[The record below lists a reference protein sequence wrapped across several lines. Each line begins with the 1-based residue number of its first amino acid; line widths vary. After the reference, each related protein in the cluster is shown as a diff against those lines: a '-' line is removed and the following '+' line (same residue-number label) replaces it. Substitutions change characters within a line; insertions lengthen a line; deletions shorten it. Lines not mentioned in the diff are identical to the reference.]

1 MTRKTQRCRMALSEA
16 AGDKTAACSGGAMLG
31 APLTHDFAV
40 ISLSNRLTP
49 WEIIERR
56 LEYAAWADLSIVLYN
71 PAIHGIPEHL
81 RRACD
86 ILLRVLPE
94 NRPCAVARNIG
105 GDGRQRLCTMGQ
117 LREADMVCTVF
128 IGNETSRMIGENLIT
143 PRGYRNG

>member
-1 MTRKTQRCRMALSEA
+1 MALSEA
-16 AGDKTAACSGGAMLG
+16 AGNKTAACSGGAMLG
-31 APLTHDFAV
+31 APLAHDFAV
-40 ISLSNRLTP
+40 ISLSDRLTP

-56 LEYAAWADLSIVLYN
+56 LEYADLSIVLYN
-71 PAIHGIPEHL
+71 PASHGIPEHL

-94 NRPCAVARNIG
+94 NRPYAVARNIG
-105 GDGRQRLCTMGQ
+105 GDGRQRLCTLGQ

-128 IGNETSRMIGENLIT
+128 IGNEMSRMIGENLIT